1 MRPAL
6 CGLTA
11 LLALVLVSPASAAA
25 PPRAPAQPSA
35 WDKVWRSE
43 EAAKQVSAVGRA
55 QTMIVLD
62 GGEVQ
67 AVAQVHAERGKL
79 RLDYDALHRK
89 WSLIDDGERL
99 VHLDPRRRRA
109 MITPRPGFVLDRSLA
124 ERNYVAFVTEEASAV
139 IAGRPTEVIDI
150 VPRGEG
156 PRVWRLWLDKE
167 TGFVLKRERHSVT
180 GRRISGTEYLEIE
193 FNVPTDSDLFGVP
206 KGWESVGPSERQ
218 QDLSLEELSRR
229 MGFDVLSPHNLPS
242 GYVPWGRYESR
253 RGPGHGTMA
262 ELRYTDG
269 LRVLSILQREPRAA
283 AGPPGEGPPPGR
295 LGRERHGRGPAPGR
309 GPGLG
314 RGREPGRGG
323 RGFGPPEFGAMSV
336 VDRGGQKALR
346 YFGRNRVIF
355 VVGDLTV
362 DQLTWI
368 AKGIR

>member
-6 CGLTA
+6 WGLTA
-11 LLALVLVSPASAAA
+11 LLALILVSPASAAA
-25 PPRAPAQPSA
+25 PSPAPAQPSA

-79 RLDYDALHRK
+79 RLDYEALHRK

-99 VHLDPRRRRA
+99 VRLDPRRRRA
-109 MITPRPGFVLDRSLA
+109 IVIPRPGLALDRNLA
-124 ERNYVAFVTEEASAV
+124 ERNYVALVTEGGPVV

-156 PRVWRLWLDKE
+156 PRVWRLWLDEE
-167 TGFVLKRERHSVT
+167 TGFVLKRERHAVT
-180 GRRISGTEYLEIE
+180 GKRISGTEYLEIE
-193 FNVPTDSDLFGVP
+193 FNVPARSGLFEVP
-206 KGWESVGPSERQ
+206 KGWETVGPSERRK
-218 QDLSLEELSRR
+218 DLSLKELSRR
-229 MGFDVLSPHNLPS
+229 VGFDVLSPHNLPS

-253 RGPGHGTMA
+253 QGPGHGTMA

-269 LRVLSILQREPRAA
+269 LRVLSILQREPRAG

-295 LGRERHGRGPAPGR
+295 MGRDRRGRGPAPGR

-314 RGREPGRGG
+314 RGRESGRGG
-323 RGFGPPEFGAMSV
+323 RGLGPPEFGTMGV

-362 DQLTWI
+362 EQLTWI